1 MKAMK
6 RRWLILLLILLPL
19 VLLFIAA
26 EFALHSPRVFAY
38 LVRQADVRAG
48 ASFDVQSSQGSLSGP
63 MVLSGIKLK
72 LPGWAVNIR
81 RLELRWQPLA
91 LLNRQLSVQ
100 ALKLTGLSVIALPVA
115 QPAAKSSGLPAPP
128 RLPLAISLQQ
138 LIIDDLRYQAQGQA
152 QPTVVPHIALTVQ
165 TQGQRVMIGRF
176 EVAHPQL
183 ALQSSGSLWLTGHYP
198 LHLQANVDL
207 RPSGYAPAQ
216 LALQARGDLD
226 RLQLQ
231 LDGAAPY
238 AAHLQAEL
246 EQPLADLHWH
256 AIFTSTGLR
265 LPDLATNLPPLQ
277 LAGQL
282 EGHGDKRSG
291 ELLTQLD
298 LQYPQLPKLHLALQ
312 GGFQDTLVHVRQLR
326 VTRPGQPGY
335 VQAQGQLS
343 LAQPAQPAGRLDLNW
358 EQLDWPGIPASS
370 RRGRGWVAGTAEHYS
385 LQTHADLH
393 LAAPQA
399 LDVQLELMA
408 GGDRNALNISRLQAH
423 LLQGEVTAQGQ
434 LQWRDGLRWQARLQG
449 RDLDPAQLA
458 AQWPGKLD
466 FALTTQGQRSGQV
479 VRITGDLARLQ
490 GTLRGYPIT
499 AQGGFIWS
507 PELLEV
513 DQLQAQVARSRIRAD
528 GRIGEYVELTARLNS
543 PDLSQLLPQLGGRAD
558 VNVSARGSRATPN
571 LHVQAHASQLRYQ
584 DNQLAGLQADADVYL
599 DDRQPSDITIHL
611 TDGMLAGQAIQAG
624 AMHVAGRLQDHRL
637 SLDLHT
643 PKGDAVL
650 TAQGALAL
658 QERLWQGELAQ
669 AQLSLP
675 GPLPPWRLRQTAQL
689 SISQQAAVLGSS
701 CWQSAEANLCLQ
713 AFWHHIDG
721 WRAQFQLDHFQLAQL
736 QGLAVQ
742 KVTLEGYISAQGEL
756 GSNPKQGLTGW
767 LTGIS
772 DQGRIR
778 RAPEEGTPAVLLDYQ
793 GAHLNLTAAA
803 NGLRA
808 DLGAHLGAE
817 GQISGNLA
825 LPGYNGQLAQIWDS
839 PLKADLR
846 LDTTNLG
853 LLPLALPEIAALEG
867 RLEVDLQASGR
878 LRQPVFAGGVRLDR
892 GSFEVPRYG
901 LRVTQVHLSAHAEQR
916 DRIAWQAQASSG
928 GGRMRADGNFA
939 YRNGVPEV
947 DAHLLGTLFQVV
959 SDEEAEVYVSPDLHF
974 GLKGKAAKLTGILN
988 VPKARLTPHDLNQ
1001 TVSATPDQV
1010 LINTGQPTQSPG
1022 LTVTSQVRINIGDQ
1036 VRFRGF
1042 GLKGRIGGSLQV
1054 SDGPDQVTTGSGEL
1068 RILDGEYRAYG
1079 QDLTIETGRL
1089 LFTGGPVDN
1098 PGLDM
1103 RATRKLADIEVGAT
1117 VRGSLR
1123 QPQLS
1128 LFSDP
1133 PMGQSEILSYLVTG
1147 RPLNQLSNNEGA
1159 DVANAATSLGLT
1171 GGEFLAQRIGAR
1183 FGLEDVRIENS
1194 GSVETSSLIMGRYL
1208 SPRVYVS
1215 YGIGVFT
1222 AMPSFRVQ
1230 YRIDQHWTLKTTAS
1244 NESSI
1249 DLIYTIER

>member
-19 VLLFIAA
+19 ALLFTAL
-26 EFALHSPRVFAY
+26 ELALHSERLFAY
-38 LVRQADVRAG
+38 AIRQADLRAG
-48 ASFDVQSSQGSLSGP
+48 EVFDVQSSQGSLSGP
-63 MVLSGIKLK
+63 LVLNGVKLK
-72 LPGWAVNIR
+72 LAGWAVHIR
-81 RLELRWQPLA
+81 RLELQWRPLA

-100 ALKLTGLSVIALPVA
+100 ALRLTGLSVTALPVA
-115 QPAAKSSGLPAPP
+115 QPVAKSTALPAPP
-128 RLPLAISLQQ
+128 RLPLALSLQR
-138 LIIDDLRYQAQGQA
+138 LTIDDLRYQAQGQA
-152 QPTVVPHIALTVQ
+152 QPTVVPHIALALQ
-165 TQGQRVMIGRF
+165 TQGQRVMIIRF
-176 EVAHPQL
+176 EVAHPQV

-198 LHLQANVDL
+198 LHLQADMNL
-207 RPSGYAPAQ
+207 RPSGYAPVH
-216 LALQARGDLD
+216 LALQARGDLA
-226 RLQLQ
+226 RLRLQ

-238 AAHLQAEL
+238 AARLQAEL
-246 EQPLADLHWH
+246 EQPLAELQWH
-256 AIFTSTGLR
+256 TVLTTAGLR
-265 LPDLATNLPPLQ
+265 LSDLAATLPPLQ
-277 LAGQL
+277 LAGQV
-282 EGHGDKRSG
+282 EGRGDKRSG
-291 ELLTQLD
+291 ELISQLD
-298 LQYPQLPKLHLALQ
+298 LQQPQLPKLHLALQ
-312 GGFQDTLVHVRQLR
+312 AGFQDTLVSVRQLR

-335 VQAQGQLS
+335 VQAQGRLS

-358 EQLDWPGIPASS
+358 EQLDWPGIPVSS
-370 RRGRGWVAGTAEHYS
+370 RRGHGWVAGTAEHYS

-393 LAAPQA
+393 LTAPQA

-408 GGDRNALNISRLQAH
+408 GGNRDALNISQLQAH

-434 LQWRDGLRWQARLQG
+434 LQWRDGLHWQASVQG
-449 RDLDPAQLA
+449 RGLNPTQLA

-466 FALTTQGQRSGQV
+466 FALTTRGQRNAQAL
-479 VRITGDLARLQ
+479 RITGDVARLQ
-490 GTLRGYPIT
+490 GTLRGYPVA

-507 PELLEV
+507 PELLQI
-513 DQLQAQVARSRIRAD
+513 DQLQAQVARSRIRAN
-528 GRIGEYVELTARLNS
+528 GRIGAQVELSASLDS
-543 PDLSQLLPQLGGRAD
+543 PDLSQLLPQLGGRAN
-558 VNVSARGSRATPN
+558 VNVSAHGARATPN
-571 LHVQAHASQLRYQ
+571 LHVHARASQLRYQ
-584 DNQLAGLQADADVYL
+584 DNQLASLQTDADVYL
-599 DDRQPSDITIHL
+599 DDRQPSDISIQL
-611 TDGMLAGQAIQAG
+611 VDGVLAGQAVQAG
-624 AMHVAGRLQDHRL
+624 AIHVAGHLQNHRL
-637 SLDLHT
+637 NLDLHT
-643 PKGDAVL
+643 AKGDAVL

-675 GPLPPWRLRQTAQL
+675 GPLPPWRLRQAAQL
-689 SISQQAAVLGSS
+689 SVSQQAATLGSS
-701 CWQSAEANLCLQ
+701 CWQSAQANLCLQ
-713 AFWHHIDG
+713 AFWHHTDG

-742 KVTLEGYISAQGEL
+742 KVTLEGYVSAQGEV
-756 GSNPKQGLTGW
+756 GANPKQGLTGW
-767 LTGIS
+767 LTSIS

-846 LDTTNLG
+846 LNTTNLG

-878 LRQPVFAGGVRLDR
+878 LRQPIFSGGARLDR

-901 LRVTQVHLSAHAEQR
+901 LRVTEVNLAAHAERR

-928 GGRMRADGNFA
+928 GGRMRADGSFA

-959 SDEEAEVYVSPDLHF
+959 SDEEAEVYVSPDLRF
-974 GLKGKAAKLTGILN
+974 VLKGKTAKLTGILN

-1001 TVSATPDQV
+1001 TVSATPDQI
-1010 LINTGQPTQSPG
+1010 LIDAGQPVQSPG
-1022 LTVTSQVRINIGDQ
+1022 LMVTSQVRINIGDQ

-1068 RILDGEYRAYG
+1068 KILDGEYRAYG
-1079 QDLTIETGRL
+1079 QDLTIEIGRL

-1103 RATRKLADIEVGAT
+1103 RATRKLAGIEVGAI

-1147 RPLNQLSNNEGA
+1147 RPLNQLSNSEGA

-1183 FGLEDVRIENS
+1183 FGLEDVRIESS
-1194 GSVETSSLIMGRYL
+1194 GGVETSSLIVGRYL

-1230 YRIDQHWTLKTTAS
+1230 YQIDQHWTLKTTAS
-1244 NESSI
+1244 NESSV
-1249 DLIYTIER
+1249 DLIYTIQR